1 MNFSKNLKAFLNAL
15 PLKEMSGQQIFL
27 AIAAHCVGGDTARE
41 INVTDVRHCWPKA
54 LVRKLYNPTYY
65 SRAQQDGWVDPVRQG
80 IFLINDDGLQH
91 LTDISSLEKNVASP
105 SNRQLYIFEKRST
118 HSFDKFLRGIFA
130 KTKTKVF
137 VADSW
142 VDETIFDNVLDSI
155 PKIVDIK
162 LIYGQKRGKFDSRVV
177 RFKKEY
183 SKFVSKKYSDL
194 HDRFLVIDDT
204 GYILGPSIKDAASS
218 SPALVVELGK
228 KDSAILA
235 KFFQSLWT
243 KAK

>member
-15 PLKEMSGQQIFL
+15 PLRELSGQQIFL
-27 AIAAHCVGGDTARE
+27 AIAAHCVSGDTSRE
-41 INVTDVRHCWPKA
+41 VNITDVRRCWPKA
-54 LVRKLYNPTYY
+54 LVRKSYNSAYY

-80 IFLINDDGLQH
+80 IFLVNDEGLQH
-91 LTDISSLEKNVASP
+91 LTDISSLGKDVALP
-105 SNRQLYIFEKRST
+105 SNGQLYIFEEKNT
-118 HSFDKFLRGIFA
+118 HSFDKFLRGILA
-130 KTKTKVF
+130 KTKTRVF

-155 PKIVDIK
+155 PKVVDTK
-162 LIYGQKRGKFDSRVV
+162 LIYGQKRGTFDSRVV

-194 HDRFLVIDDT
+194 HDRFLIIDDI
-204 GYILGPSIKDAASS
+204 GYVLGPSIKDAASN
-218 SPALVVELGK
+218 SPALVVGLSK
-228 KDSAILA
+228 KDSAVLT